1 MNQQNTKVLKIFLI
15 IISVVTVISIAVAIA
30 TDKPPASSSPVHNE
44 ETVSNTVPPTTEP
57 QEIGLYTFANPEQNT
72 VLVQIEAYNKSR
84 IRTDSKYSSR
94 YSSNNFDNP
103 RGIMFRN
110 NIVQFVRDIKSE
122 NNYDESSVFSYQL
135 YSNERLTFL
144 GMDEY
149 NNDFIIVE
157 RIYLDNAIIFK
168 CRECGDEMWYV
179 LASDIDFSSRKIEE
193 ETNEYGSKEYSLWYN
208 LK

>member
-15 IISVVTVISIAVAIA
+15 VISVVTVISIAISIIA
-30 TDKPPASSSPVHNE
+30 DKPPTTSSPVHNE
-44 ETVSNTVPPTTEP
+44 EALSNTVPPTTEP
-57 QEIGLYTFANPEQNT
+57 LEIGLYTFANPEQNT

-84 IRTDSKYSSR
+84 IRIDSY
-94 YSSNNFDNP
+94 YLESNLNDP

-122 NNYDESSVFSYQL
+122 NDYDESSVFSYQL
-135 YSNERLTFL
+135 YNNERLTFL

>member
-1 MNQQNTKVLKIFLI
+1 MNPQSSKVLKIFLI
-15 IISVVTVISIAVAIA
+15 VISVVTVISIAVAIA

-44 ETVSNTVPPTTEP
+44 ETLSNTVPPTTEP

-84 IRTDSKYSSR
+84 IRTDSCYHKS
-94 YSSNNFDNP
+94 DLHDP

-122 NNYDESSVFSYQL
+122 NNYDESSVFSYKL

-157 RIYLDNAIIFK
+157 RIYLDNAIVFK

-193 ETNEYGSKEYSLWYN
+193 ETNEYGSTEYSLWYN

>member
-1 MNQQNTKVLKIFLI
+1 MNFQNLKTAKIILI
-15 IISVVTVISIAVAIA
+15 AISAVAIVAIAVSIA
-30 TDKPPASSSPVHNE
+30 TDKPTASKKNIYNHSSSS
-44 ETVSNTVPPTTEP
+44 TTVPPTTEP
-57 QEIGLYTFANPEQNT
+57 QEIGLYTFANPDKKA
-72 VLVQIEAYNKSR
+72 VLVQIEGYNRSKIKIDTAYRS
-84 IRTDSKYSSR
+84 DSLTE
-94 YSSNNFDNP
+94 P

-110 NIVQFVRDIKSE
+110 NIVQFVREIKSE
-122 NNYDESSVFSYQL
+122 NYYSGSSVFSYQM

-157 RIYLDNAIIFK
+157 RVYLNDAIIFK

>member
-1 MNQQNTKVLKIFLI
+1 MNPQSLKVLKIFLI
-15 IISVVTVISIAVAIA
+15 VISVATVISIAVAIA

-44 ETVSNTVPPTTEP
+44 ETLSNTVPPTTEP
-57 QEIGLYTFANPEQNT
+57 QEIGLYTFVNPDKKAILIE
-72 VLVQIEAYNKSR
+72 IEAYNKSR
-84 IRTDSKYSSR
+84 IRTDSKYSS
-94 YSSNNFDNP
+94 SNFDNP
-103 RGIMFRN
+103 RGILFRN

-135 YSNERLTFL
+135 YSNDRLTFL

-157 RIYLDNAIIFK
+157 RIYLDNAIVFK

-193 ETNEYGSKEYSLWYN
+193 ETNEYGSTEYSLWYN